1 MDSKWG
7 KQQENIDVTFNPE
20 QAAIA
25 RDALSKAVYFR
36 LFDYLVGVRQ
46 QRFSE
51 HFIRVWTA
59 TSTQAIKHVIRNV
72 QKRYCLYLAPRL
84 LTGH

>member
-25 RDALSKAVYFR
+25 RDALTKAIYSR
-36 LFDYLVGVRQ
+36 LFDYLVEVSDYVWFEARDGYPDTMYC
-46 QRFSE
+46 FS
-51 HFIRVWTA
+51 FLFFR
-59 TSTQAIKHVIRNV
+59 
-72 QKRYCLYLAPRL
+72 CLCGPKV
-84 LTGH
+84 